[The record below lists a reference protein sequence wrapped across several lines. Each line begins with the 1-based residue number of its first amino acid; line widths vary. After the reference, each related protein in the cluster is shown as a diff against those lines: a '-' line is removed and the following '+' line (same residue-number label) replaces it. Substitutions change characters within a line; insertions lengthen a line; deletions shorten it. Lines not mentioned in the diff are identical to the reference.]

1 MLLYGMAYAI
11 KILTL
16 YKDLFYSLDSTN
28 TNESL
33 TIYTNTVTKSD
44 TNPSLDDYLK
54 DDFFCGYV
62 CTDQTNTVLKKGK
75 YLFIQEIFT
84 SDETVK
90 KAAEELYLESL
101 WQELSFV
108 DNKVYM
114 RKLEEDGKTV
124 FQLFREI
131 Q

>member
-54 DDFFCGYV
+54 DAFFCGYV